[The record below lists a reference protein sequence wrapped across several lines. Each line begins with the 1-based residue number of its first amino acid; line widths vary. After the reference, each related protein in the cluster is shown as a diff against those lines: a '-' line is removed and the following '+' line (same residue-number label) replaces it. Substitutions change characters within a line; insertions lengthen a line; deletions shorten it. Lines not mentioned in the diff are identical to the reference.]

1 MAQLLEVFGFLSVIL
16 RGCTLALQTLAVGG
30 VVFALFV
37 MRGHDRKVERAIQRW
52 ALALAAIQVLF
63 VAIDSAVLGGT
74 GGFSLAELAGAN
86 YFIAGLVTISASLLL
101 GSMST
106 RKAMLVPALMIL
118 GASLATSHAM
128 ARLDH
133 RLLLGAFTLLHQ
145 AATAVWVGG
154 LPYLVAAHRPSTDV
168 VWGRFSRLALWSAA
182 VLAVAGLGL
191 TYFFV
196 GQPQAVYGTAYGV
209 MVAAKVVLFGM
220 LLVLGGVNYFGVR
233 DGGLL
238 GRLRAVGEAEIG
250 IGFCVIFA
258 AASLTSQPPAV
269 DVATNMVPGHAVV
282 ERITPQVP
290 RLSTPRVSDLT
301 LPGLERTA
309 NDFAWSEYN
318 HHWAGLVVLSMG
330 LFAVLARTG
339 YAAWARNWPLL
350 FVGLGIFLLLRAD
363 ADVWPL
369 GPFGFWESLRSAEV
383 LQHRLAVI
391 LIFAFAA
398 FEWGVQTGRLS
409 SMRAALV
416 FPAVCALGGAL
427 LLTHSHSLT
436 NVREELLAE
445 MSHVPL
451 AIFGIAAGWARWLE
465 LRLPPGDRRVP
476 GAVWPVCFSMVG
488 VVLLLY
494 REM

>member
-1 MAQLLEVFGFLSVIL
+1 VAQLLEVFGFLSVIL
-16 RGCTLALQTLAVGG
+16 RGCTLALQSLAVGG
-30 VVFALFV
+30 VAFALFV
-37 MRGHDRKVERAIQRW
+37 MRGRDAKVERAIRRW
-52 ALALAAIQVLF
+52 ALALCAVQVLF
-63 VAIDSAVLGGT
+63 VAVDSAVLSGT
-74 GGFSLAELAGAN
+74 GGFPLSDLVGAN
-86 YFIAGLVTISASLLL
+86 YFLAGLVTIAASLMLAARPA
-101 GSMST
+101 G
-106 RKAMLVPALMIL
+106 RAMLIPAVVIL
-118 GASLATSHAM
+118 AGTLGTSHAM
-128 ARLDH
+128 ARLEN
-133 RLLLGAFTLLHQ
+133 RLILSGLTLIHQ

-154 LPYLVAAHRPSTDV
+154 LPYLIAARRPAADPI
-168 VWGRFSRLALWSAA
+168 WKRFSLLALWSAGL
-182 VLAVAGLGL
+182 LAGAGLAL
-191 TYFFV
+191 SYFFV

-209 MVAAKVVLFGM
+209 MVVAKVLLFAM

-233 DGGLL
+233 GQGLIQ
-238 GRLRAVGEAEIG
+238 RLRAIGEAEIG

-269 DVATNMVPGHAVV
+269 DVASSVVPGRVVV
-282 ERITPQVP
+282 ERITPHVP

-301 LPGLERTA
+301 LPGAERTA

-318 HHWAGLVVLSMG
+318 HHWAGLVVLAMG
-330 LFAVLARTG
+330 MFAVLARTG
-339 YAAWARNWPLL
+339 YVPWARNWPLL

-391 LIFAFAA
+391 LVFAFAA
-398 FEWGVQTGRLS
+398 FEWGVQTGRLA

-445 MSHVPL
+445 LSHVPL
-451 AIFGIAAGWARWLE
+451 ALFGIAAGWARWLE
-465 LRLPPGDRRVP
+465 LRLPPEDRRVP